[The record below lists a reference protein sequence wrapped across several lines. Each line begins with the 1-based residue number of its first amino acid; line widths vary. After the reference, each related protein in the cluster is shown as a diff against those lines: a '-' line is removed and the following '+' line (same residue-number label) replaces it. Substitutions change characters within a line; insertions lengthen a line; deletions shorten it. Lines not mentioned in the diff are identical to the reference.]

1 MKVAY
6 RITRAE
12 LKHKGKASKDG
23 HAFKGIQA
31 NKEVWALV
39 VALLQKAE
47 QE

>member
-6 RITRAE
+6 SITRAE

-23 HAFKGIQA
+23 HTFKSVQA

-47 QE
+47 QK